1 VEFFHST
8 FASDGRMPAFATE
21 VQRRASVRAL
31 VRTAGSRLA
40 LFCLADEHAH
50 VVSAGTRAETGHLG
64 RAVRA
69 SLSNASGVA
78 IDAAR
83 IRPVESRSHAEWLA
97 RQYIVGQ
104 PGKHHLPDD
113 PALYSG
119 SCFQDL
125 VGARQVVDLCIAELL
140 PRFRIEDVMPAV
152 GLPPQRIAPVG
163 KEDIRRLGVTRVAEA
178 AAAALALDDLRG
190 LTPSVVAARRVAVQL
205 CERASI
211 ARPEIA
217 HGLGLSLRAVRMIA
231 AEPFD
236 VTLARAVCV
245 RLALEELRARQQRR
259 AS

>member
-8 FASDGRMPAFATE
+8 LASDGRMPAFATE
-21 VQRRASVRAL
+21 VQRRGGVRAL
-31 VRTAGSRLA
+31 IRCAGPRLA
-40 LFCLADEHAH
+40 LFCLADDHAH
-50 VVSAGTRAETGHLG
+50 VVSAGSRGETGHLG

-69 SLSNASGVA
+69 ALAHASGVA

-97 RQYIVGQ
+97 RRYIVGQ
-104 PGKHHLPDD
+104 AEKHGLRDD

-125 VGARQVVDLCIAELL
+125 AGARRVVDLRIDELL

-152 GLPPQRIAPVG
+152 GLPAHRITPVG
-163 KEDIRRLGVTRVAEA
+163 KGDIRRLGVTRVAEA
-178 AAAALALDDLRG
+178 AAAALALDNLRG
-190 LTPSVVAARRVAVQL
+190 LTAPVVAARRVAVQL
-205 CERASI
+205 CDRASI
-211 ARPEIA
+211 ARSEIA
-217 HGLGLSLRAVRMIA
+217 HGLRLSMRAVRMIV

-236 VTLARAVCV
+236 MTLARAVCV

>member
-21 VQRRASVRAL
+21 AQQRASVRAL

-50 VVSAGTRAETGHLG
+50 VVSAGTRAQTGHLG

-78 IDAAR
+78 VDAAR

-104 PGKHHLPDD
+104 PEKHRLRDD

-125 VGARQVVDLCIAELL
+125 VRARHIVDLRIQELL
-140 PRFRIEDVMPAV
+140 PRFRIEDVMATV
-152 GLPPQRIAPVG
+152 GLPATRIAPLG
-163 KEDIRRLGVTRVAEA
+163 KADIRRLGVTRVADA

-190 LTPSVVAARRVAVQL
+190 LAAPVVAARRVAVQL
-205 CERASI
+205 CDRASI
-211 ARPEIA
+211 ARSEIA
-217 HGLGLSLRAVRMIA
+217 HGLGLSLRAVRMIV

-236 VTLARAVCV
+236 IALARAVCV